1 MSELVACLHQFP
13 FLVEIVGERKRTHR
27 VGGIDG
33 EKEAAGL
40 MAKWERQASMAAGS
54 GEIRLVLWCL
64 DVDGEDEQLWAGSRH
79 EYQG

>member
-1 MSELVACLHQFP
+1 MPPPVSVSRGDRG
-13 FLVEIVGERKRTHR
+13 GEEENTPC
-27 VGGIDG
+27 GGIDG